1 MLVTPNPRLPI
12 LRGVVNH
19 PVFAPDG
26 SLQMKPGYSADTRL
40 IYSPPEGFK
49 LPKVSDAPTPAEIA
63 EAKRLLRE
71 ELLGDFPYT
80 GEQSEAHAIA
90 ALLLPLRAAHDRG
103 ADATSSNPQITSG
116 HGSHA
121 ARGDALPSEL
131 RAAIGD
137 FNAKPGEER
146 RRTLFAM
153 LAAGRAL
160 SYSIT

>member
-19 PVFAPDG
+19 AVFAPDG

-90 ALLLPLRAAHDRG
+90 ALLLPFVRPMIEGPTPLHLIRKSHPGTG
-103 ADATSSNPQITSG
+103 ATLLAEMLC
-116 HGSHA
+116 
-121 ARGDALPSEL
+121 LPSCGQPSV
-131 RAAIGD
+131 ISV
-137 FNAKPGEER
+137 PSQEEE
-146 RRTLFAM
+146 
-153 LAAGRAL
+153 
-160 SYSIT
+160 

>member
-103 ADATSSNPQITSG
+103 ADATSSDIQAGRG
-116 HGSHA
+116 HGRNSA
-121 ARGDALPSEL
+121 GGDALPSEL
-131 RAAIGD
+131 RETIGD
-137 FNAKPGEER
+137 FNGRPGGRAKKNAICYAG
-146 RRTLFAM
+146 RRT
-153 LAAGRAL
+153 GRCH
-160 SYSIT
+160 TR